1 MIGCRPLSFIARC
14 SLVICFSLLTAYCLL
29 PTVLGQ
35 SATATL
41 SGSVVDQNG
50 AAIPSASIT
59 VENTSVGLKR
69 QATTTSEGYF
79 TIPLLPPGTY
89 SVRAEG
95 QGFAPV
101 DTKDVI
107 LNIGDRKTLQIQ
119 LKAGDVNAA
128 VTVE

>member
-1 MIGCRPLSFIARC
+1 MIGYPLSFVARC
-14 SLVICFSLLTAYCLL
+14 SLVICASVLTGHCLL
-29 PTVLGQ
+29 PTALGQ
-35 SATATL
+35 STTATL
-41 SGSVVDQNG
+41 SGTVVDQNG
-50 AAIPSASIT
+50 AAIPGASIT